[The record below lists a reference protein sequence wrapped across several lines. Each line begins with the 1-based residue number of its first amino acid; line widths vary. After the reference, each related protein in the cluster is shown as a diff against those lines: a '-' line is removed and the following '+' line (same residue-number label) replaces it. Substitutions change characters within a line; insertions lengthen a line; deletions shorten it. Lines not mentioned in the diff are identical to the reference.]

1 MTISIPKRKRIVSF
15 TNGVPTVIVQGERR
29 RVSVLL
35 GDGDSNVK
43 TAKNAPHAMSVGL
56 SLAAHKSAGAG
67 NVCPHAASCAT
78 SCLDDTG
85 MGAIFKHIKAQRIA
99 KTVFFQKNRPAFL
112 NMLRDEI
119 RAKQTT
125 AENRGK
131 LLAVRLNMF
140 SDIAF
145 ERYGIPQEFPDVQ
158 FYDYTKNPARAGQ
171 ICSNYWVTFSRDET
185 NDAAAVAH
193 LKAGKNVAVCFYN
206 PGKYTGNRSKLQ
218 MLPETWKG
226 FRVIDGDVTDARWT
240 DPRGVVVGLK
250 LKAANNAARQRAI
263 DSGFAVRTM
272 GMS

>member
-1 MTISIPKRKRIVSF
+1 MTISIPKRTRTVSF
-15 TNGVPTVIVQGERR
+15 PGGVPTVIVQGERR

-99 KTVFFQKNRPAFL
+99 KTVFFQRDRSLFL
-112 NMLRDEI
+112 EMLRNEL
-119 RAKQTT
+119 RAKQAI
-125 AENRGK
+125 AEKRGK

-140 SDIAF
+140 SDIAW
-145 ERYGIPQEFPDVQ
+145 ERYGIPQAFPNIQ
-158 FYDYTKNPARAGQ
+158 FYDYTKHPKRAGQ

-193 LKAGKNVAVCFYN
+193 LEAGNNVAICFYT
-206 PGKYTGNRSKLQ
+206 PGKYVGNRSKLQ
-218 MLPETWKG
+218 TLPKTWKG
-226 FRVIDGDVTDARWT
+226 FRVIDGDITDARWT

-272 GMS
+272 GVN